1 MQVEITFGY
10 YLKQKMQ
17 KTILVVD
24 DFASIRNFVCST
36 LQRKGYSALGAANGN
51 EAYKILTEKPG
62 EVNLVLTDYN
72 MPDCTGYDLLKKI
85 KGNPAIAKVP
95 VIFLTTE
102 LSYQKMESAKEAGL
116 FAWIKKP
123 YRSEDFFAQ
132 IEKATDSTSVE

>member
-1 MQVEITFGY
+1 MR
-10 YLKQKMQ
+10 

-36 LQRKGYSALGAANGN
+36 LQRKGYSTLGAANGN
-51 EAYKILTEKPG
+51 EAYKILTAKAG

-85 KGNPAIAKVP
+85 KDNPAIANVP

-102 LSYQKMESAKEAGL
+102 LSYQKMESAKVAGL
-116 FAWIKKP
+116 FSWIKKP

-132 IEKATDSTSVE
+132 IENAISNTQSV